1 MNTFAERLRFAL
13 KSSGYTQKKVTE
25 ELGLSKNSITNYL
38 NGRIPESTIL
48 YKMSKLLNVSMEWLI
63 SGNDITNKVQS
74 ISNLSEEEIHLIT
87 LYRKLTPRDR
97 VKIEAIIEEKLDEP
111 LGNKTE
117 EKLLNSQNGERDRNV
132 G

>member
-1 MNTFAERLRFAL
+1 MNTFAERLRLAL
-13 KSSGYTQKKVTE
+13 KSSRYKKKKVTE

-48 YKMSKLLNVSMEWLI
+48 YKISKLLNVSMEWLI
-63 SGNDITNKVQS
+63 SGNDITNKIQG

-87 LYRKLTPRDR
+87 LYRKLTPRDQ

-111 LGNKTE
+111 LGNKTA
-117 EKLLNSQNGERDRNV
+117 EKLLNSQDGERDRTA